1 MANAEF
7 REEFDAEI
15 HGSDSFQPKE
25 GLEDS
30 MKLFL
35 ETRGIGPFQGEFRR
49 DTPPPLLQK

>member
-15 HGSDSFQPKE
+15 HGSDSFQSKE

-30 MKLFL
+30 MKLGRFPGDQRESRSL
-35 ETRGIGPFQGEFRR
+35 SR
-49 DTPPPLLQK
+49 